1 MKSLIFI
8 IFLFLLSCQKSGNG
22 YVKGTVTE
30 SATGNPI
37 EGVPIFLIQSRQEAK
52 GQSTFFYDTINR
64 TVTNSDGTYFIKY
77 HNSSN
82 WSRKEYINVGLIKNY
97 SHGNGSKEL
106 IYKKTAVNFSLY

>member
-1 MKSLIFI
+1 M
-8 IFLFLLSCQKSGNG
+8 LSCQKSGNG

-37 EGVPIFLIQSRQEAK
+37 EGVPIFLIQSRQEAR
-52 GQSTFFYDTINR
+52 GQSTFFYDTIKR

-82 WSRKEYINVGLIKNY
+82 WSLKEYVNAGLTKNY
-97 SHGNGSKEL
+97 TRGNASKEL